1 MQKCD
6 FKNQDDALD
15 YVKNLR
21 QKWYSCVDD
30 LHELFEGIESLA
42 AYIEDD
48 NTKKKVDEI
57 KKVIED
63 IDGFN
68 DEVLSKYQW
77 GFEERVCIDD

>member
-48 NTKKKVDEI
+48 NTKKK
-57 KKVIED
+57 
-63 IDGFN
+63 G
-68 DEVLSKYQW
+68 
-77 GFEERVCIDD
+77 